1 MSMRYYPVLIEE
13 LDEMEGGG
21 FVAYVPDLP
30 GCKSDGKT
38 RQEALANV
46 DDAIHCWITA
56 AREMGREIP
65 EPRAHHEE
73 LA

>member
-1 MSMRYYPVLIEE
+1 MKWRAADSSPMFLIFPVA
-13 LDEMEGGG
+13 GPT
-21 FVAYVPDLP
+21 A
-30 GCKSDGKT
+30 KT